1 VKDDLLVLVPKS
13 YEVGS
18 PMAISNELSSDIAN
32 AILAAK
38 ERSRGDLKDL
48 KEVVLKVHKTLQQM
62 TEDARASRP
71 EVSPL
76 SQPAVTRG

>member
-1 VKDDLLVLVPKS
+1 MKDDLVVLASKVTRL
-13 YEVGS
+13 ET

-48 KEVVLKVHKTLQQM
+48 KEVVLKVHSTLQQM
-62 TEDARASRP
+62 TEEARASRHKVP
-71 EVSPL
+71 PL
-76 SQPAVTRG
+76 SQPAATRR